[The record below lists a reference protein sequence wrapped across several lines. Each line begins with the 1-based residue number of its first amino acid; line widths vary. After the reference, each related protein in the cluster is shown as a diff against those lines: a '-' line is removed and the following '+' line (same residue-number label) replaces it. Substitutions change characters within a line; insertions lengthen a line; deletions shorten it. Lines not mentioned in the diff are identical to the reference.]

1 MWGLI
6 MIGAGAVVA
15 GILGLALPPRQRL
28 AAVFP
33 LVIGAGVGVAALA
46 VGGHGSTSSSEF
58 ETTFLVASALGFISV
73 IVSAAIVWARMGG
86 STPEPPPP
94 ASDRGES

>member
-1 MWGLI
+1 MRFYEYE
-6 MIGAGAVVA
+6 AK
-15 GILGLALPPRQRL
+15 ALFARHGVPLLKGRVETLREALRQRL
-28 AAVFP
+28 SRLPAATRKI
-33 LVIGAGVGVAALA
+33 L
-46 VGGHGSTSSSEF
+46 
-58 ETTFLVASALGFISV
+58 LVASALGFISV